1 MLTSKG
7 RIKEN
12 LHSVMDVKGNVVTK
26 DENQAEVLNAFFALA
41 FISKVNIFQVPIL
54 LGWKIVTG
62 SEMKPIIQWKTV
74 SELLR
79 YLNVCKSMVLDG
91 IHPKDGRSWWKGL
104 SSCFSARLNAACY
117 TWVTTTP
124 CSGVGLGESGWKF
137 AHQKRTRECWLT
149 AGWTVSSMPR

>member
-54 LGWKIVTG
+54 PGWKIVTG

-74 SELLR
+74 T
-79 YLNVCKSMVLDG
+79 N
-91 IHPKDGRSWWKGL
+91 
-104 SSCFSARLNAACY
+104 CY
-117 TWVTTTP
+117 
-124 CSGVGLGESGWKF
+124 
-137 AHQKRTRECWLT
+137 AI
-149 AGWTVSSMPR
+149 